1 LASERRWPGLDSSL
15 CTLDRIVFRGRGQ
28 LGTGVR
34 VHRFPNNNDKNDHHT
49 FRRVQCTGFT
59 YAGFVLEGRNAK
71 AIILDDCLIQSRHGG
86 LYGIDTVRDGA
97 PHAVGGVPRDGIYN
111 RGAQVLAYGI
121 RIVGV
126 TNAVR
131 IGDRNGTFSIDG
143 GYSEDCARLLTVP
156 RYEEPPGA
164 GGPCAITIR
173 GFRFAIQHMVS
184 DGVIVDC
191 QGGSL
196 AILDCTLGSFDPGK
210 QVKIHV
216 STRGSFRFEGNFL
229 TSDPV
234 GEEVPVVFTGAE
246 PDGARSEWGR
256 KNRVYRGA
264 GMATLVP

>member
-1 LASERRWPGLDSSL
+1 LVLASERRWPGLDSSL

-111 RGAQVLAYGI
+111 RG
-121 RIVGV
+121 
-126 TNAVR
+126 
-131 IGDRNGTFSIDG
+131 TFSIDG

-216 STRGSFRFEGNFL
+216 STRGSSSSAALRSIAEAGLFSSWASPADNLPSETIFR
-229 TSDPV
+229 PA
-234 GEEVPVVFTGAE
+234 P
-246 PDGARSEWGR
+246 R
-256 KNRVYRGA
+256 
-264 GMATLVP
+264 